1 MKNKKI
7 YFLTTIAIAGALF
20 AFTTFQGGSI
30 KGKVIPADGASQVWA
45 ISNTDTLKAAI
56 SQGNFEITRAKAG
69 TYKVYIDAID
79 PYKDVVKE
87 ISSNWVDLLYN
98 NLYNNY
104 NYISYSNYECQYLFN
119 LNKMTFKNNK

>member
-1 MKNKKI
+1 MKNKKTG
-7 YFLTTIAIAGALF
+7 FLRMILLAAALF

-45 ISNTDTLKAAI
+45 ISNADTLKAAI

-79 PYKDVVKE
+79 PYKDVVKDGVQV
-87 ISSNWVDLLYN
+87 NDGGTVDLGEIQLT
-98 NLYNNY
+98 
-104 NYISYSNYECQYLFN
+104 
-119 LNKMTFKNNK
+119 K